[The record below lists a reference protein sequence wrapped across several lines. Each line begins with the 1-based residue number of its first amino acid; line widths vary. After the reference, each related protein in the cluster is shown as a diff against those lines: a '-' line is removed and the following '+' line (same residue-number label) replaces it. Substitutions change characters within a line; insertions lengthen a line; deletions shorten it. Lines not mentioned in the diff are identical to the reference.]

1 LYEEEI
7 DLRPYIQALI
17 EKWYWVVG
25 TAVVAAVIAFV
36 ASSLTPPTYEAETAV
51 AIVRTR
57 TDITFDPRIVTEDE
71 AFARDQN
78 ARRTA
83 LVALVTSTDVIEA
96 VLADMGDQIEPNQRR
111 VNALR
116 NMVTAVSDGDLIRIR
131 VRHGQ
136 SATAADLANSWGRQ
150 YERHI
155 NQLYGSGRGEGL
167 ETITAQVQTA
177 RTRYE
182 TAQSDLETFTRT
194 SRIAALS
201 TEIEA
206 QERVLT
212 HYYDLLTSLQTS
224 PVQLSQRV
232 LAQHYTDLQ
241 RIESWLMAAQSL
253 RQQVATG
260 GSSSGAAQSNQ
271 VSYLSLHSQIY
282 SSMPFSTTLP
292 VEIQVAVG
300 EVAETAVIPADLDN
314 LLTILTERREATLAQ
329 IDAWQTDV
337 ETMPL
342 VAVADG
348 DNVERP
354 LQEAITT
361 LSQQIAALQAELVA
375 QEAQQTDLLQAR
387 ELAWNTYQSLALKQ
401 AETEIA
407 AQTLGSE
414 VRLASRAAVPELPT
428 GPGKLVNSVIAAV
441 LGFLASFFVITTTT
455 WWKKVEHSGTI
466 PDT

>member
-1 LYEEEI
+1 MHEEEI

-17 EKWYWVVG
+17 EKWYWVIG
-25 TAVVAAVIAFV
+25 TAVLAGVLVFIASLFV
-36 ASSLTPPTYEAETAV
+36 VPTYEAETAV
-51 AIVRTR
+51 AIVRIR

-96 VLADMGDQIEPNQRR
+96 VLAEVGEQLPAEQQR

-116 NMVTAVSDGDLIRIR
+116 NMVTASSDGDLIRIR

-136 SATAADLANSWGRQ
+136 PATAAALANSWGRQ
-150 YERHI
+150 YERHV
-155 NQLYGSGRGEGL
+155 NQLYGGGRGEGL
-167 ETITAQVQTA
+167 ETIAAQVQTA

-182 TAQSDLETFTRT
+182 TAQAGLEAFTRT
-194 SRIAALS
+194 SQIVALS
-201 TEIEA
+201 AEIEA

-212 HYYDLLTSLQTS
+212 QYYDLLASLQSS

-241 RIESWLMAAQSL
+241 RIESWSLAAQSL
-253 RQQVATG
+253 RQQVAAGG
-260 GSSSGAAQSNQ
+260 GSPGAALGNQ
-271 VSYLSLHSQIY
+271 VSYVSLHSQIY
-282 SSMPFSTTLP
+282 SSMPFSATLP
-292 VEIQVAVG
+292 IEIQVAVG
-300 EVAETAVIPADLDN
+300 DVGETAVTPADIDN
-314 LLTILTERREATLAQ
+314 LLAILTERREATLDQ
-329 IDAWQTDV
+329 IDAWQADV
-337 ETMPL
+337 GTIPL
-342 VAVADG
+342 VAEGDG
-348 DNVERP
+348 ERP
-354 LQEAITT
+354 LQGAITS

-375 QEAQQTDLLQAR
+375 QEAQQTDLWQAS

-414 VRLASRAAVPELPT
+414 VRLASRAAVPDHPT
-428 GPGKLVNSVIAAV
+428 GQSQLVNTAVAGSLGALTAV
-441 LGFLASFFVITTTT
+441 LLILVMRAYRQ
-455 WWKKVEHSGTI
+455 
-466 PDT
+466 D